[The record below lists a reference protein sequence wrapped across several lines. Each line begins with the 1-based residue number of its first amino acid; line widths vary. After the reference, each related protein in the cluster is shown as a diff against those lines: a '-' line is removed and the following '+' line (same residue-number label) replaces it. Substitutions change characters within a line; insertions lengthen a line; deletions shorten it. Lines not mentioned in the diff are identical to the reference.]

1 LKQEYVQ
8 NLAVV
13 ANFLTTEAAWSFLK
27 EFGINFS
34 FAEICSQTFHVY
46 PKFEYTYWF
55 DWVLI
60 VEDIAT
66 ARTKIKECFG
76 HGWIDSGGDEIW
88 NAKNKAELAVPIWAN
103 LYEQDF
109 CISVV
114 EARQLDPQPQ
124 LETSQ
129 AFFSVSTTCI
139 ITGDYPSISE
149 DRSTN

>member
-88 NAKNKAELAVPIWAN
+88 NAKNIDLPTRFHIKIK
-103 LYEQDF
+103 
-109 CISVV
+109 I
-114 EARQLDPQPQ
+114 
-124 LETSQ
+124 
-129 AFFSVSTTCI
+129 
-139 ITGDYPSISE
+139 
-149 DRSTN
+149 DRSGCMYDNSTQN